1 MSVAA
6 APERLG
12 LARAGRKAA
21 ARSHS
26 AAFAGRLLVL
36 LVTATWASS
45 LFLDMTVVVQALTVI
60 GFAAALAGVVN
71 PAAGLMGVA
80 ILGALDA
87 VSRVFVFTGGLL
99 RWNTLSYFLLA
110 AAVIGWRSLSRLK
123 GRSIVLFTLFL
134 VLLVME
140 IPMGTDFDNGLAHVL
155 SLAAI
160 LGLLVFVFRG
170 AGQADA
176 WPWLAIV
183 SGVLAA
189 GGGFAFYR
197 HGALGG
203 TINPNAWVYL
213 PLTALLLADVAL
225 AVAPASPAARRT
237 IIALSVLNLGW
248 AFLSGSRGGF
258 FVAVIAMTF
267 LVLGGPS
274 SLKSRAGALVALAGA
289 VAVTSLFADLQ
300 EEMDKRLTKLVDP
313 ARTVANRTS
322 GRSDLA
328 IVGWHVFLEHPLGV
342 GTGGFAAAGEEVGR
356 RENLALYRVRG
367 ATQAHS
373 AWIKTLAENGVPG
386 IVLLGAFVFSFGL
399 TGFRRRR
406 DGLLGLGLLTTAIL
420 GVSFLSSEFQA
431 KGLWL
436 FVAAVIVMLEA
447 RRPRGGARQERHFS
461 TFRADSDGR
470 NPWKTDANDPVSR

>member
-1 MSVAA
+1 MNVAV
-6 APERLG
+6 PDRFG
-12 LARAGRKAA
+12 LARGAQRVA
-21 ARSHS
+21 ARPDSP
-26 AAFAGRLLVL
+26 AFAGRLLVV

-45 LFLDMTVVVQALTVI
+45 LFLDLTVVVEALTVI

-110 AAVIGWRSLSRLK
+110 AAVIGWRTLSRLK
-123 GRSIVLFTLFL
+123 GRSIVLLVLFL
-134 VLLVME
+134 VLLVVE
-140 IPMGTDFDNGLAHVL
+140 IPLGTDLENGLAHVL

-160 LGLLVFVFRG
+160 LGLLVFVLRG
-170 AGQADA
+170 TRQADV
-176 WPWLAIV
+176 WPWVAIV
-183 SGVLAA
+183 SGFLAA

-197 HGALGG
+197 HGALGDL
-203 TINPNAWVYL
+203 INPNAWVYL

-225 AVAPASPAARRT
+225 AVSPMSAAARRT
-237 IIALSVLNLGW
+237 IVVLSVLNLGW

-258 FVAVIAMTF
+258 FAAVVAMTY
-267 LVLGGPS
+267 LVLGGRTS
-274 SLKSRAGALVALAGA
+274 FKARVGALVALAGVA
-289 VAVTSLFADLQ
+289 AVTGLFGDLQ
-300 EEMDKRLTKLVDP
+300 EEMDARLTKLLDP
-313 ARTVANRTS
+313 TRTLASRTS

-328 IVGWHVFLEHPLGV
+328 IAGWHVFLEHPLGV
-342 GTGGFAAAGEEVGR
+342 GTGGFAAAGEELGR
-356 RENLALYRVRG
+356 RENLSLYRGRG

-386 IVLLGAFVFSFGL
+386 ILLFAGFVLSFVL

-406 DGLLGLGLLTTAIL
+406 DGLFGLGLLTTAVL
-420 GVSFLSSEFQA
+420 AVSFLSSEFQA

-436 FVAAVIVMLEA
+436 FVAAAMVTLEA
-447 RRPRGGARQERHFS
+447 RPRLGDAR
-461 TFRADSDGR
+461 RAPHVTAPLADDGR
-470 NPWKTDANDPVSR
+470 NPWKTNANAPASR